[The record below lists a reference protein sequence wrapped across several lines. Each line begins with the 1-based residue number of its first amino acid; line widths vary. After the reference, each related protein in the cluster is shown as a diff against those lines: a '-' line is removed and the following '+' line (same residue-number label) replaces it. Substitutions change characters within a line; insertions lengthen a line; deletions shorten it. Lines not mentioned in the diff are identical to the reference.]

1 MKSDLYILKENET
14 KRSWKCVF
22 PSIIPFSVFFS
33 VFFQFLI
40 SPKFCSVKNPETWL
54 GKSLTI
60 FPDAG
65 EDQAGVYEISTD
77 RNSRSTLNKGYM
89 IKQLARSRVWP
100 ENGQE
105 TIRAS
110 MNEENISLTVQKF
123 RNDNIGTVKWFKFDQ
138 QRFVEVEVR
147 ETSNVKIR
155 TNPENSLKFKKITT
169 RDSGIYRA
177 SINTE

>member
-1 MKSDLYILKENET
+1 
-14 KRSWKCVF
+14 
-22 PSIIPFSVFFS
+22 
-33 VFFQFLI
+33 
-40 SPKFCSVKNPETWL
+40 
-54 GKSLTI
+54 
-60 FPDAG
+60 
-65 EDQAGVYEISTD
+65 
-77 RNSRSTLNKGYM
+77 
-89 IKQLARSRVWP
+89 
-100 ENGQE
+100 
-105 TIRAS
+105 